1 MINVIEANRKML
13 INRKCKDLMDKIEQD
28 VEKAIGNGYCCTSI
42 NLDSELDKEIID
54 ALCKELIGLGYRVEY
69 VPAKPLDQWIL
80 TSYLRIDW
88 SLEKGETE

>member
-13 INRKCKDLMDKIEQD
+13 INRKSKDLMDKIEQD
-28 VEKAIGNGYCCTSI
+28 VEKAIGNGYCRTAI
-42 NLDSELDKEIID
+42 DLDSELDKEIID
-54 ALCKELIGLGYRVEY
+54 VLCEKLIGLGYRVEY
-69 VPAKPLDQWIL
+69 VPAEPSDQWDF

>member
-42 NLDSELDKEIID
+42 NLDSELDKE
-54 ALCKELIGLGYRVEY
+54 LLMPY
-69 VPAKPLDQWIL
+69 AKNL
-80 TSYLRIDW
+80 
-88 SLEKGETE
+88 